1 MKATFEQ
8 YACSQFKCDRTEL
21 QSFIKD
27 NPTRA
32 IVLAEK
38 YHKAKVGEAKRAEDN
53 VNFAAL
59 FKDERCVVELEA

>member
-38 YHKAKVGEAKRAEDN
+38 YHKAKVEAMKYEI
-53 VNFAAL
+53 
-59 FKDERCVVELEA
+59 EELRIENIFNSIRTIQI